1 MSDGFLYGAID
12 RTSEEF
18 KGNIVKTLDSN
29 AGGIFDLT
37 DQQGAD
43 VLVINGIYDTMRALS
58 CGIKEIQH
66 HLDIPM
72 KYLPIF
78 QQIEKGL
85 YGTPTSEDL
94 KEMIGGA

>member
-18 KGNIVKTLDSN
+18 KENIVKTLDSN
-29 AGGIFDLT
+29 ADGIFDLSE
-37 DQQGAD
+37 QQGAD
-43 VLVINGIYDTMRALS
+43 ALVINGIYDTMRALS
-58 CGIKEIQH
+58 CGIKEIQY
-66 HLDIPM
+66 HLEVPV

-85 YGTPTSEDL
+85 YGTPTSDDL
-94 KEMIGGA
+94 KEMIGEA